1 MKNSNFNARQ
11 YRPGEIQRRQR
22 IRSILGESPDSV
34 PGVRRFTRRFASDK
48 PRKKRRPH
56 CQRSGVYATLHIGQ
70 AAEKATT
77 ALLTFG
83 GFSPFASGKP
93 RKKRQPRSWRSELR
107 IGQAAEKATTALP
120 AFGGF
125 LPLRIGQAAKKAT
138 TALPAFGGFLPLR
151 IGSAAKKATTALP
164 AFGGL
169 RDASHW
175 TICGESNDRVANVR
189 LLRDAR
195 LGFSLEKQRLRS

>member
-125 LPLRIGQAAKKAT
+125 LPLRIGY
-138 TALPAFGGFLPLR
+138 
-151 IGSAAKKATTALP
+151 AAKKATTALP